1 MSANHFSLMARVYH
15 ARGLAWPGESDFYL
29 DLAAQAIAKGTPV
42 LEIACGTGRIA
53 TRLALA
59 GADVTGFDISPEML
73 EVARLN
79 NAGVTNIRFLEAD
92 MRSFHLAL
100 DEQQKVIA
108 SDSPVTEHPVTFGL
122 IISPGHSFQH
132 LCTIPDQLDC
142 LACLRKHLAPG
153 GLLVLHID
161 HQDLSWL
168 GKLGG
173 VFEPGE
179 EVIDPFSGH
188 LVRTRR
194 AWTYE
199 PSTQTASAVT
209 RWEEMGLASQLLDQW
224 ETGPARF
231 HCFFRFEM
239 EHLLHRAG
247 FQIEALYGDFR
258 RGDLT
263 DNSSEMI
270 WLVKT

>member
-1 MSANHFSLMARVYH
+1 
-15 ARGLAWPGESDFYL
+15 LA
-29 DLAAQAIAKGTPV
+29 Q
-42 LEIACGTGRIA
+42 
-53 TRLALA
+53 A

-79 NAGVTNIRFLEAD
+79 SAGVPNIRFLEAD

-100 DEQQKVIA
+100 DDQQEVMTSA
-108 SDSPVTEHPVTFGL
+108 SRVAEHTATFGL

-132 LCTIPDQLDC
+132 LRTIPDQLEC
-142 LACLRKHLAPG
+142 LACLRKHLAPE
-153 GLLVLHID
+153 GLLLLHID
-161 HQDLSWL
+161 HQDFSWL
-168 GKLGG
+168 GNLCGELGG

-179 EVIDPFSGH
+179 EVVEPSSGH

-209 RWEEMGLASQLLDQW
+209 RWEERDQFGQLLDQW
-224 ETGPARF
+224 ETGPVRF

-247 FQIEALYGDFR
+247 FQIEALYGDFMR
-258 RGDLT
+258 VELT
-263 DNSSEMI
+263 DTTSEMI
-270 WLVKT
+270 WLAKT